1 MVKEIRKVGNSK
13 GIILDAAIL
22 DAMKVDVGD
31 QVEVTIHSSG
41 SITLNPVTSVISEDQ
56 ATYNAKK
63 IISNNDELFKRLS

>member
-13 GIILDAAIL
+13 GVILDAAIL

-41 SITLNPVTSVISEDQ
+41 SITLSPVPNITEEHFDNVLNEVMSEYK
-56 ATYNAKK
+56 ATLKK
-63 IISNNDELFKRLS
+63 LS